1 VVRRVRPTAGQRVEA
16 GVVRPPQYGAGGGGH
31 LTVREEE
38 QYNTAAEIAAV
49 EEREFEQILADWVLR
64 DYGRE

>member
-1 VVRRVRPTAGQRVEA
+1 
-16 GVVRPPQYGAGGGGH
+16 
-31 LTVREEE
+31 VREEE

-49 EEREFEQILADWVLR
+49 EEREFEQILADRVLR